1 MISDNTIRLQE
12 RLREERIQLDVL
24 NKIIENK
31 NGSLII
37 NITASDESTG
47 VIVSTSIKDD
57 TNNKK
62 ILKIVHEYLLDIIY
76 SDEQFLN
83 IIKNIG

>member
-1 MISDNTIRLQE
+1 MISDNVIRLQE

-31 NGSLII
+31 NASPII
-37 NITASDESTG
+37 NITASNESTG
-47 VIVSTSIKDD
+47 AIVSIPIKDD